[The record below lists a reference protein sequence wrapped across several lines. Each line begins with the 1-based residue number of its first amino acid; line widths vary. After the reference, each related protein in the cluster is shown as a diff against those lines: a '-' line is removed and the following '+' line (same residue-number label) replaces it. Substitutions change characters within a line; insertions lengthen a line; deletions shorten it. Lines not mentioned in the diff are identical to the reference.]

1 MKAVR
6 VSAGESESVRQKL
19 LSGSALD
26 KTRKLVKKNGF
37 IEIPVT
43 GSFNSDEFTFVC
55 AGESPSIIQRKKHS
69 AASLIFLKVRKNYC
83 HGDGISLG
91 K

>member
-6 VSAGESESVRQKL
+6 VSAGESESVRKKL

-43 GSFNSDEFTFVC
+43 G
-55 AGESPSIIQRKKHS
+55 
-69 AASLIFLKVRKNYC
+69 IF
-83 HGDGISLG
+83 
-91 K
+91 